1 MGIKSP
7 KVPKFKFLM
16 QNFRKPGK
24 NRSSILARKFGKTT
38 WDIYYK
44 LDKIDTHSYTR
55 EEEK

>member
-16 QNFRKPGK
+16 QNFREPGK
-24 NRSSILARKFGKTT
+24 NRSSVLARKFGKTT

-44 LDKIDTHSYTR
+44 LDNSDRYALIHT
-55 EEEK
+55 

>member
-16 QNFRKPGK
+16 QNFREPRK
-24 NRSSILARKFGKTT
+24 NRSSVLARKFGKTT

-44 LDKIDTHSYTR
+44 LDNSDIYALIHT
-55 EEEK
+55 